1 MGRRHPD
8 WIKVKAPG
16 DPNYLRLKRILREKN
31 LHTVCEEA
39 RCPNIGECWGNKTA
53 TFLILGDTCTRGCRF
68 CAIDKGKPLALDPE
82 EPRNVA
88 LVVKDLGLSHIVV
101 TSVNRDDLPDGGA
114 GHFAKTVFW
123 IKNLNPGIRVELL
136 IPDFAGN
143 LAALETVVNSGI
155 EILNHNIETVPRLY
169 GKVRPGHSYECSL
182 NILREAKRLRR
193 DPSTR
198 APALAGGSRSGF
210 RPTGV
215 VEGATGLPVGLHM
228 LTKSG
233 FMVGVGET
241 GDEVMTILRDL
252 REHEVDIVTIGQ
264 YLQPSN
270 RQLRV
275 ERYVSP
281 EEFKEFKTAGE
292 KLGFRHVESGPLV
305 RSSYHAWSHVS

>member
-1 MGRRHPD
+1 MPRRHPD

-16 DPNYLRLKRILREKN
+16 DANYLRLKRILREKN

-68 CAIDKGKPLALDPE
+68 CSIDKGRPLALDHE

-88 LVVKDLGLSHIVV
+88 LVVKDLGLDHIVV

-136 IPDFAGN
+136 IPDFEGN
-143 LAALETVVNSGI
+143 LAALKAVVDSGI

-169 GKVRPGHSYECSL
+169 GKVRPGHTYECSL
-182 NILREAKRLRR
+182 GILREAKKMRG
-193 DPSTR
+193 D
-198 APALAGGSRSGF
+198 
-210 RPTGV
+210 
-215 VEGATGLPVGLHM
+215 M

-241 GDEVMTILRDL
+241 GDEVMTTLRDL

-292 KLGFRHVESGPLV
+292 LLGFRHVESGPLV

>member
-1 MGRRHPD
+1 MPRRHPD

-16 DPNYLRLKRILREKN
+16 NLNYLRLKQILREKN

-68 CAIDKGKPLALDPE
+68 CAIDKGKPVALDPE

-88 LVVKDLGLSHIVV
+88 LVVKDLGLDHIVV

-123 IKNLNPGIRVELL
+123 IKALNPQIRVELL
-136 IPDFAGN
+136 IPDFEGN
-143 LAALETVVNSGI
+143 LQALKTVVQSGI

-182 NILREAKRLRR
+182 NILTEAKKFR
-193 DPSTR
+193 DD
-198 APALAGGSRSGF
+198 
-210 RPTGV
+210 V
-215 VEGATGLPVGLHM
+215 

-233 FMVGVGET
+233 LMLGVGET
-241 GDEVMTILRDL
+241 YDEVIVTLQEL
-252 REHEVDIVTIGQ
+252 REKKVDIVTLGQ
-264 YLQPSN
+264 YLQPST
-270 RQLRV
+270 RQLKV
-275 ERYVSP
+275 ERYVTP
-281 EEFKEFKTAGE
+281 DEFQEFKVAGE

-305 RSSYHAWSHVS
+305 RSSYHAWSHVG

>member
-16 DPNYLRLKRILREKN
+16 DANYLRLKRILREKN

-68 CAIDKGKPLALDPE
+68 CSIDKGKPVALDPE

-88 LVVKDLGLSHIVV
+88 LVVKDLGLDHIVV
-101 TSVNRDDLPDGGA
+101 TSVNRDDLSDGGA

-136 IPDFAGN
+136 IPDFEGN
-143 LAALETVVNSGI
+143 LAALKAVVDSGI

-169 GKVRPGHSYECSL
+169 GKVRPGHTYECSL
-182 NILREAKRLRR
+182 GILREAKKM
-193 DPSTR
+193 
-198 APALAGGSRSGF
+198 RSD
-210 RPTGV
+210 
-215 VEGATGLPVGLHM
+215 M

-241 GDEVMTILRDL
+241 GDEVMTTLRDL
-252 REHEVDIVTIGQ
+252 RANEVDIVTIGQ

-275 ERYVSP
+275 ERYLSP
-281 EEFKEFKTAGE
+281 EEFKAFKTAGE

>member
-1 MGRRHPD
+1 MPRRHPD

-16 DPNYLRLKRILREKN
+16 DANYLRLKRILREKN

-68 CAIDKGKPLALDPE
+68 CSIDKGKPMTLDPE

-88 LVVKDLGLSHIVV
+88 LVVKNLGLNHIVV

-114 GHFAKTVFW
+114 GHYAKTVFW
-123 IKNLNPGIRVELL
+123 IKQLNPGIRVELL
-136 IPDFAGN
+136 IPDFEGN

-169 GKVRPGHSYECSL
+169 GKVRPGHTYECSL
-182 NILREAKRLRR
+182 SVLREAKRLRG
-193 DPSTR
+193 D
-198 APALAGGSRSGF
+198 
-210 RPTGV
+210 
-215 VEGATGLPVGLHM
+215 M

-241 GDEVMTILRDL
+241 SDEVMTTLRDL

-275 ERYVSP
+275 ERYLRP
-281 EEFKEFKTAGE
+281 EEFKEFKTEAE

-305 RSSYHAWSHVS
+305 RSSYHAWSHAPDARKAPLDMAGGY

>member
-1 MGRRHPD
+1 MPRRHPD

-16 DPNYLRLKRILREKN
+16 NPNYLRLKRIMREKN

-88 LVVKDLGLSHIVV
+88 LVVKELRLDHIVV

-123 IKNLNPGIRVELL
+123 IKSLNPGIRVELL
-136 IPDFAGN
+136 IPDFEGN
-143 LAALETVVNSGI
+143 LAALKTVVDAGI

-169 GKVRPGHSYECSL
+169 GKVRPGHVYEGSL
-182 NILREAKRLRR
+182 KILKEAKKLRS
-193 DPSTR
+193 DM
-198 APALAGGSRSGF
+198 
-210 RPTGV
+210 V
-215 VEGATGLPVGLHM
+215 
-228 LTKSG
+228 TKSG
-233 FMVGVGET
+233 FMVGVGENY
-241 GDEVMTILRDL
+241 DEVISTLGDL
-252 REHEVDIVTIGQ
+252 RTHNVDIVTIGQ
-264 YLQPSN
+264 YLQPSD
-270 RQLRV
+270 RQLKV
-275 ERYVSP
+275 ERYVTP
-281 EEFKEFKTAGE
+281 EEFQEFKAEGE

-305 RSSYHAWSHVS
+305 RSSYHAWSHVG

>member
-1 MGRRHPD
+1 MPRRHPD

-16 DPNYLRLKRILREKN
+16 NPNYLRLKQILREKN

-68 CAIDKGKPLALDPE
+68 CAIDKGKPAALDPE

-88 LVVKDLGLSHIVV
+88 LVVKELGLDHIVV

-114 GHFAKTVFW
+114 AHFAKTVFW
-123 IKNLNPGIRVELL
+123 IKALNPQIRVELL
-136 IPDFAGN
+136 IPDFEGN
-143 LAALETVVNSGI
+143 LQALKTVVQSGI

-182 NILREAKRLRR
+182 NVLTEAKKFR
-193 DPSTR
+193 DD
-198 APALAGGSRSGF
+198 
-210 RPTGV
+210 V
-215 VEGATGLPVGLHM
+215 

-233 FMVGVGET
+233 LMLGVGET
-241 GDEVMTILRDL
+241 YNEVVATLQEL
-252 REHEVDIVTIGQ
+252 REKKVDIVTLGQ
-264 YLQPSN
+264 YLQPST
-270 RQLRV
+270 RQLKV
-275 ERYVSP
+275 ERYVTP
-281 EEFKEFKTAGE
+281 DEFQEFKMAGE

-305 RSSYHAWSHVS
+305 RSSYHAWSHVG

>member
-1 MGRRHPD
+1 MPRRHPD

-16 DPNYLRLKRILREKN
+16 NPNYLRLKRILREKN

-88 LVVKDLGLSHIVV
+88 LVVKDLGLDHIVV

-114 GHFAKTVFW
+114 HHFAKTVFW

-136 IPDFAGN
+136 IPDFEGN

-169 GKVRPGHSYECSL
+169 PKVRPGHTYECSV
-182 NILREAKRLRR
+182 NILRSAK
-193 DPSTR
+193 
-198 APALAGGSRSGF
+198 AM
-210 RPTGV
+210 RPDV
-215 VEGATGLPVGLHM
+215 

-233 FMVGVGET
+233 LMLGVGESKE
-241 GDEVMTILRDL
+241 EVMTTLHDL
-252 REHEVDIVTIGQ
+252 RENQVDIVTLGQ
-264 YLQPSN
+264 YLQPSPK
-270 RQLRV
+270 LLKV
-275 ERYVSP
+275 ERYLDP
-281 EEFKEFKTAGE
+281 QEFQEFKKGAD

-305 RSSYHAWSHVS
+305 RSSYHA

>member
-8 WIKVKAPG
+8 WIKVKPPG
-16 DPNYLRLKRILREKN
+16 NPNYLRLKRILREKN

-68 CAIDKGKPLALDPE
+68 CAIDKGRPVALDPE

-88 LVVKDLGLSHIVV
+88 LVVKELGLDHIVV

-114 GHFAKTVFW
+114 HHFAKTVFW
-123 IKNLNPGIRVELL
+123 IKSLNPGIRVEVL
-136 IPDFAGN
+136 IPDFEGN
-143 LAALETVVNSGI
+143 FQALETVVNSGI

-169 GKVRPGHSYECSL
+169 GKVRPGHSYDCSL
-182 NILREAKRLRR
+182 SILRQAKNVRG
-193 DPSTR
+193 D
-198 APALAGGSRSGF
+198 
-210 RPTGV
+210 V
-215 VEGATGLPVGLHM
+215 

-233 FMVGVGET
+233 FMVGVGESY
-241 GDEVMTILRDL
+241 DEVASTLHDL
-252 REHEVDIVTIGQ
+252 RENNVDIVTIGQ

-275 ERYVSP
+275 ERYVTP
-281 EEFKEFKTAGE
+281 DEFQEFKTEAE